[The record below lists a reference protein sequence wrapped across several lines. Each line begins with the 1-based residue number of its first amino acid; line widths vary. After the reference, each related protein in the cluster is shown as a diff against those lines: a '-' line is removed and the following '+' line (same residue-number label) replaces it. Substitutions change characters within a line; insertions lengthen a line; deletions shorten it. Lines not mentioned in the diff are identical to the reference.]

1 MMKKLLFVC
10 VLVISIV
17 QLSNIQ
23 LSAYSGDDKL
33 ECKFYHAYVT
43 GDMSPWPGYIDLLEG
58 KYNYNSSPEI
68 LYDIVKAYY
77 GYVAFL
83 IGIEDHEEANEFL
96 DRAEK
101 YLEKLKEQN
110 RYRAEA
116 KAFQGAFIAYEI
128 GMNKAK
134 AVYLGPRSMKNINQA
149 LELEPNNHNALIE
162 KGNAEFH
169 MPRMFGGSYE
179 KAAEY
184 FRRAVNSLEQSGND
198 LSCNWLYMNA
208 LAWLAQS
215 YDKAGRIEKAENTY
229 QKILQLE
236 PDFQWVADELYP
248 EFRKS
253 HKQNY

>member
-1 MMKKLLFVC
+1 MKRLLFGF
-10 VLVISIV
+10 VIMMSI
-17 QLSNIQ
+17 LYLGNIQ
-23 LSAYSGDDKL
+23 LSAYTGDDNL

-43 GDMSPWPGYIDLLEG
+43 GDMTPWPGYINILERQ
-58 KYNYNSSPEI
+58 YNYNSSPET

-83 IGIEDHEEANEFL
+83 IGIEDYEEARKFL
-96 DRAEK
+96 DLAEK
-101 YLEKLKEQN
+101 YQEKLKEQN
-110 RYRAEA
+110 RFRAEA
-116 KAFQGAFIAYEI
+116 KAFQGAFIAFEI

-134 AVYLGPRSMKNINQA
+134 AVFLGPRSMKSINQA
-149 LELEPNNHNALIE
+149 LELDPNNHHALIE

-184 FRRAVNSLEQSGND
+184 FRRAVNSLEQSGES

-215 YDKAGRIEKAENTY
+215 YDKAGRIEKAENIY
-229 QKILQLE
+229 QKILNLE
-236 PDFQWVADELYP
+236 PGFQWVADELYP

-253 HKQNY
+253 HKRNY

>member
-1 MMKKLLFVC
+1 MKKLLLFW
-10 VLVISIV
+10 VLAISIV
-17 QLSNIQ
+17 QLSNTQ
-23 LSAYSGDDKL
+23 SSAYSGEEKL
-33 ECKFYHAYVT
+33 ECKFYHAYVS
-43 GDMSPWPGYIDLLEG
+43 GDMKPWPGYIDVLER

-83 IGIEDHEEANEFL
+83 IGIEDYKEAHEFMDL
-96 DRAEK
+96 AEK

-110 RYRAEA
+110 SYRAEA
-116 KAFQGAFIAYEI
+116 KAFQGAFIAFEI

-134 AVYLGPRSMKNINQA
+134 AVYLGPQSMKNINQA

-169 MPRMFGGSYE
+169 MPRMFGGSYV

-215 YDKAGRIEKAENTY
+215 YDKAGNIEKAKETY
-229 QKILQLE
+229 QKILKLE

-248 EFRKS
+248 EFRKAD
-253 HKQNY
+253 K